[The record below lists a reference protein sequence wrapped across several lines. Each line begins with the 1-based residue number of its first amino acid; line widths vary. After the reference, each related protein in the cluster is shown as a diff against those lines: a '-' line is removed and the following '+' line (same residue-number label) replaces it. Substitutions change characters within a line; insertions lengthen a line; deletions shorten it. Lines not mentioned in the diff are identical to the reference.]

1 MRSVT
6 TVGVVTG
13 PLIVLALLLGSA
25 ARWQNPLASRHQG
38 GDRPGTPAGHHTRGH
53 LAPRTQLV
61 VDVGLVVVAYWVAE
75 QVVRA
80 VAPGVTFSR
89 VASLS
94 FQVLFVWDSVALWCA
109 LATVVAIVAPPWTR
123 FRGGGDGL
131 VPVLVLLLYR
141 APLLGLVAI
150 AAFVLATMATGSLRR
165 ALPVTLAIAVTGEWV
180 MWIFDVVAP
189 WGVPNGP
196 ELALWTTVTA
206 GVLFARWVPGD
217 VLAEGR
223 PPEGGPDDR

>member
-13 PLIVLALLLGSA
+13 PLIVMAYLIGSLT
-25 ARWQNPLASRHQG
+25 RWQNPLRGRSAPTG
-38 GDRPGTPAGHHTRGH
+38 PDEATGTDTAAAAHLPA
-53 LAPRTQLV
+53 RTQAF

-94 FQVLFVWDSVALWCA
+94 FQVLFVWDSVALWCS
-109 LATVVAIVAPPWTR
+109 LAAVVAIVAPPWTR
-123 FRGGGDGL
+123 FRGGGDAL
-131 VPVLVLLLYR
+131 LPVLVLLLYR
-141 APLLGLVAI
+141 APFVGLAGIAGFVVGTLLLGS
-150 AAFVLATMATGSLRR
+150 TRR
-165 ALPVTLAIAVTGEWV
+165 AVPLALAAAATGEWLL
-180 MWIFDVVAP
+180 WIFDVYPP

-196 ELALWTTVTA
+196 ELSLWTTVLA
-206 GVLFARWVPGD
+206 AVLFARWLRGD
-217 VLAEGR
+217 VLATPER
-223 PPEGGPDDR
+223 PDGDQ

>member
-13 PLIVLALLLGSA
+13 PLIVMAFLLGSLT
-25 ARWQNPLASRHQG
+25 RWQHPF
-38 GDRPGTPAGHHTRGH
+38 PGRTPPAGPDGDDAGAAH
-53 LAPRTQLV
+53 LPARTQAF

-94 FQVLFVWDSVALWCA
+94 FQVLFVWDSVALWCS
-109 LATVVAIVAPPWTR
+109 LAAVVAIVAPPWTR

-131 VPVLVLLLYR
+131 LPVLALLAYR
-141 APLLGLVAI
+141 APLVGLAGITGFVVGTLVLG
-150 AAFVLATMATGSLRR
+150 SPRR
-165 ALPVTLAIAVTGEWV
+165 AVPLALAAAATGEWLL
-180 MWIFDVVAP
+180 WIFDIYPP

-196 ELALWTTVTA
+196 ELSLWTTVLA
-206 GVLFARWVPGD
+206 AVLFSRWLRGD
-217 VLAEGR
+217 VLAASE
-223 PPEGGPDDR
+223 PPAAGQ